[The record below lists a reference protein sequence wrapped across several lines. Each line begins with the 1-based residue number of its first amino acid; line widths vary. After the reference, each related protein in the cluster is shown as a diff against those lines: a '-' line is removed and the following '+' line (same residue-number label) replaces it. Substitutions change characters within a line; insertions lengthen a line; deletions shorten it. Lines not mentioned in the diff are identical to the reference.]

1 MHTSR
6 VPILPLTLVLAAWLP
21 VPAAMAAWPHDPN
34 NGNLPVCT
42 AANNQISPMIVPDGA
57 GGAIVTWQDKR
68 SGVLDIYAQRLS
80 AAGAPLWAT
89 DGVALCTAANAQSVP
104 TIASD
109 GAGGAIITWQDARS
123 GTSNDIYAQRVNAA
137 GVPQW
142 TANGVAVCTAAGD
155 QDAPTIVSDGAGGA
169 VVTWQDARS
178 GSNND
183 IYAQRLNAAG
193 VPQWTANGVAL
204 CTAANDQVGPTID
217 TDGAGGAIVTWQ
229 DFRSGTNNDIYA
241 QRVNAVGVPQWTAN
255 GVALCT
261 AANYQNSPTI
271 VSDGAGGA
279 IVSWHDL
286 RGGSDYDI
294 YAQRVNALGVT
305 QWAANGL
312 PLCTASLSQELP
324 VTISDGAGGA
334 IVGWEDGRSGHSHI
348 YVQRVNGAGETQW
361 AVDGVDLCA
370 ANLDE
375 FLPTLASDG
384 AGGAIVTWHD
394 YRSGS
399 NYDVYAQRVSVAG
412 VPLWTTDGVA
422 LSTAAADQLFPA
434 IVPDGA
440 GGAIVAWQDYRN
452 GTPDIYAQRVD
463 RFGELG
469 NPEPVITSIR
479 DVPFDQG
486 GQVKLTWLASYLD
499 ADPIYGIHDY
509 RVWRSVPPTLP
520 NAQRALVRGVT
531 SDPDRAAREGRL
543 LVRPDVANDYA
554 WELVATQAAGPLPV
568 YSIVVATTSDSV
580 AAGNPYTAFMV
591 QAQSTNTLG
600 APYWDSAPD
609 SGYSVDNLPPVAPA
623 PFNATFTPSAT
634 LLSWGANAEGDL
646 AGYRLYRGGS
656 TGFVPGPG
664 NRVASLATTSY
675 SDPGAPPSVYK
686 LTAVDVHGN
695 ESAPAI
701 VVPAGVSGVGASA
714 PGELAFEIVSG
725 NPAHGT
731 AVLRL
736 ALPSATPVRVSVFDA
751 AGRLVRTLA
760 DGERAAGEY
769 ELSYDLRGAGGT
781 RTQCGLYFVRME
793 AAGRTLVRRLAVLE

>member
-42 AANNQISPMIVPDGA
+42 AANNQISPMIVP
-57 GGAIVTWQDKR
+57 
-68 SGVLDIYAQRLS
+68 
-80 AAGAPLWAT
+80 
-89 DGVALCTAANAQSVP
+89 
-104 TIASD
+104 
-109 GAGGAIITWQDARS
+109 
-123 GTSNDIYAQRVNAA
+123 
-137 GVPQW
+137 
-142 TANGVAVCTAAGD
+142 
-155 QDAPTIVSDGAGGA
+155 
-169 VVTWQDARS
+169 
-178 GSNND
+178 
-183 IYAQRLNAAG
+183 
-193 VPQWTANGVAL
+193 
-204 CTAANDQVGPTID
+204 
-217 TDGAGGAIVTWQ
+217 
-229 DFRSGTNNDIYA
+229 
-241 QRVNAVGVPQWTAN
+241 
-255 GVALCT
+255 
-261 AANYQNSPTI
+261 
-271 VSDGAGGA
+271 
-279 IVSWHDL
+279 
-286 RGGSDYDI
+286 
-294 YAQRVNALGVT
+294 
-305 QWAANGL
+305 
-312 PLCTASLSQELP
+312 
-324 VTISDGAGGA
+324 
-334 IVGWEDGRSGHSHI
+334 
-348 YVQRVNGAGETQW
+348 
-361 AVDGVDLCA
+361 
-370 ANLDE
+370 
-375 FLPTLASDG
+375 DG

-486 GQVKLTWLASYLD
+486 GQVKLAWLASYLD

-656 TGFVPGPG
+656 TGFVAIAL
-664 NRVASLATTSY
+664 VAAF
-675 SDPGAPPSVYK
+675 
-686 LTAVDVHGN
+686 HGW
-695 ESAPAI
+695 
-701 VVPAGVSGVGASA
+701 
-714 PGELAFEIVSG
+714 
-725 NPAHGT
+725 
-731 AVLRL
+731 
-736 ALPSATPVRVSVFDA
+736 
-751 AGRLVRTLA
+751 GRLVA
-760 DGERAAGEY
+760 
-769 ELSYDLRGAGGT
+769 
-781 RTQCGLYFVRME
+781 
-793 AAGRTLVRRLAVLE
+793 RLAHRNVDPVLAIWWGIAAMVALSGAAIALHVYSPNALVVAGVVAHTIWLLLAVRKTRHWMFW